1 VAEAALEHAFRTA
14 GAERTAFSSIVGSG
28 PNSTVLHY
36 LQNDRVMQA
45 GDVVV
50 VDIGAAWRGYAGD
63 VTRTYP
69 VSGRFT
75 AEQREI
81 YQIVRDAQ
89 AAAETVAVVG
99 APAGGLV
106 DAAERVLADGLTR
119 IGLIE
124 APDAKYDCS
133 AGAGACD
140 QLRLF
145 YMHSLGH
152 GIGLDVHDPGTAP
165 NAASRNVTLAA
176 GDAFSIEP
184 GIYVRRHLLEI
195 ILETPRNAQLKARI
209 RDAVARYADIGVR
222 IEDDY
227 IVTDAGVEWISRA
240 PREIDEVEQAIIA
253 GQQ

>member
-1 VAEAALEHAFRTA
+1 
-14 GAERTAFSSIVGSG
+14 
-28 PNSTVLHY
+28 
-36 LQNDRVMQA
+36 MQA

-50 VDIGAAWRGYAGD
+50 VDIGASWRGYAGD

-89 AAAETVAVVG
+89 AAAETAAVIG
-99 APAGGLV
+99 APAGAMTA
-106 DAAERVLADGLTR
+106 AAEGVLAAGLAR
-119 IGLIE
+119 LGLIE
-124 APDAKYDCS
+124 SPNATYDCS
-133 AGAGACD
+133 TGAGAC
-140 QLRLF
+140 QQFRLY

-165 NAASRNVTLAA
+165 NAASSNVPLAP

-184 GIYVRRHLLEI
+184 GIYVRRHLLEVI
-195 ILETPRNAQLKARI
+195 PETPRNAQFKARI
-209 RDAVARYADIGVR
+209 RDAVARYGDIGVR

-227 IVTDAGVEWISRA
+227 IVTAAGVEWISRA
-240 PREIDEVEQAIIA
+240 PREIAEIEQPLTVT
-253 GQQ
+253 QP